1 MEYFNNHKKLFVTA
15 TSLFILLTL
24 LVCIFPALD
33 NQKNYEPLPNAKPL
47 SKEAEM
53 GKAIFI
59 SEGCVACHTQQV
71 RNIDMDK
78 SWGKRPSIA
87 ADYTGI
93 SRTDIWRNTATLM
106 GTERT
111 GPDLTSIGTRQPST
125 EWNLTHLYN
134 PRILVKESIMPS
146 YPWLFE
152 IKENT
157 LPTDIVVT
165 VPDEYLPSKHTKIV
179 ASEKALHLIAYLQ
192 SLVQVDLPEATPQPV
207 FLYKRE
213 PKPAK
218 STSGDEEEELDGAPL
233 YANNCQMCHQANGEG
248 LKGAF
253 PALKDSKIVLDD
265 DKPETMVDIIMNGY
279 SGRVSEGYAVMPAVG
294 VNNNLSAAEISAI
307 MNYVKT
313 NWGNNAQKVSSKQV
327 EELVKQVKQ

>member
-1 MEYFNNHKKLFVTA
+1 MEYFNNHKKLYITA
-15 TSLFILLTL
+15 TALFVFLTL
-24 LVCIFPALD
+24 LVCIIPALD
-33 NQKNYEPLPNAKPL
+33 NQKNYAPLPDAKPL
-47 SKEAEM
+47 SKEAAM

-59 SEGCVACHTQQV
+59 SEGCMACHTQQV
-71 RNIDMDK
+71 RNVDMDK
-78 SWGKRPSIA
+78 TWGKRPSIA
-87 ADYTGI
+87 ADYAGI

-111 GPDLTSIGTRQPST
+111 GPDLTNIGSRQPSS

-152 IKENT
+152 EKEYL
-157 LPTDIVVT
+157 LPTDVAVT
-165 VPDEYLPSKHTKIV
+165 VPEEYLTNKRHKIV
-179 ASEKALHLIAYLQ
+179 ATPKALHLIAYLQ
-192 SLVQVDLPEATPQPV
+192 SLVQADLPEAAPKPI

-213 PKPAK
+213 VKAEMASNGK
-218 STSGDEEEELDGAPL
+218 EEELDGAPL

-253 PALKDSKIVLDD
+253 PALKDSKIVLDEEA
-265 DKPETMVDIIMNGY
+265 ETMVDIIMNGY

-294 VNNNLSAAEISAI
+294 TNNNLSSTEITAI

-313 NWGNNAQKVSSKQV
+313 NWGNSASKVSAEQID
-327 EELVKQVKQ
+327 ELVKKVKK